1 MSQLDTRTNMNN
13 IRHTATARHR
23 LERYSADRFLNL
35 PEGERNA
42 KTRFASKRIR
52 LTIGIF
58 ITCFILILT
67 LLWSI
72 TLGAADITPEVVYSA
87 LFSFDDTNF
96 DHLIIQTVRLP
107 RVLAGAIVGAALA
120 VAGAVMQGIT
130 RNPLADS
137 GILGINSGAAF
148 AVVVAVYLLGAPS
161 LSAYA
166 LFGFVGAAIAAVLV
180 YLLGSAGRKGAT
192 PLSLTLSGVILSTFI
207 SAFTTTIL
215 ISDQE
220 TLDKI
225 RFWTAGSLAGRD
237 MALLL
242 NTAPY
247 MLFGIGATLLIGKQI
262 TALSLGEDVARGL
275 GQRTER
281 IKLTAAALVVLLAGG
296 AVALA
301 GPIGFVGLVVP
312 HLVRFVAGVD
322 YGWIIPYA
330 ALFGAILTTLAD
342 VGARMVI
349 RPQELPV
356 GVVMAF
362 IGAPFFIILARWK
375 VKR

>member
-1 MSQLDTRTNMNN
+1 MPLSTKRVQL
-13 IRHTATARHR
+13 A
-23 LERYSADRFLNL
+23 LEL
-35 PEGERNA
+35 
-42 KTRFASKRIR
+42 
-52 LTIGIF
+52 
-58 ITCFILILT
+58 LIAGLALIAT

-72 TLGAADITPEVVYSA
+72 TLGAADITPTDVYEA
-87 LFSFDDTNF
+87 LFAFDETSF

-120 VAGAVMQGIT
+120 VAGALMQGVT

-137 GILGINSGAAF
+137 GILGINSGAAL
-148 AVVVAVYLLGAPS
+148 AVVLAVYVLGAPP
-161 LSAYA
+161 LATYA
-166 LFGFVGAAIAAVLV
+166 LFGFVGAATAAVLV
-180 YLLGSAGRKGAT
+180 YLLGMAGRGGAT
-192 PLSLTLSGVILSTFI
+192 PLSLTLAGVIVSAFV

-242 NTAPY
+242 GIAPY
-247 MLFGIGATLLIGKQI
+247 LAVGIGGALLMSQQL
-262 TALSLGEDVARGL
+262 TALSLGDDVARGL
-275 GQRTER
+275 GQQTGR
-281 IKLTAAALVVLLAGG
+281 IKLAAAGLVVLLAGG

-312 HLVRFVAGVD
+312 HVVRFIVGVD
-322 YGWIIPYA
+322 YRWIIPYA

-342 VGARMVI
+342 VGARIFI

-362 IGAPFFIILARWK
+362 VGAPFFIALARWK